1 MAIGR
6 ISGPM
11 LRANLE
17 RQGVDLSID
26 TDLLYVD
33 VNNSRIG
40 INTAIPEA
48 EFDLAGIAL
57 FNSNL
62 KIDGTV
68 ISSENTNGNISIELN
83 GNGTL
88 NVSNLTSSRVVFVG
102 TNGALIDSENLT
114 FDGNDLFVG
123 GNTVLDAAQLGNL
136 DITGNTI
143 SATNTNGDIVLDPN
157 GVGTVNV
164 VTLTE
169 GRIVFVGADGSLI
182 DSENLTFDGNS
193 LFIGGDV
200 VLDNAA
206 LGNLSINGNTISSS
220 NTNGD
225 IVLDPNGTGN
235 VILESATPD
244 RVLYTGANNQ
254 ILTDNVLTYNGSTL
268 GVANINISGSTL
280 SNTDVDGDLTLDVNG
295 TGTLIVDTNT
305 GIKFPIGTTLQRPAD
320 VEGYVRY
327 NSDTNSIEFYN
338 GVNWL
343 SIATASGTSLF
354 ETFDGDNSTTNFT
367 LSSATTTNDTIV
379 TLNGV
384 VQSPGNAYAISG
396 TDLTFTEAP
405 KSGDAI
411 EVRFITSEFTPAS
424 IIQDNDSSVRVN
436 DSSANIVSKINGSN
450 VIVTT
455 DSSTTFNGSI
465 FGIGSIA
472 SIKTVVPVS
481 NNSSGVKGEIAY
493 DSDYVYICV
502 ATDTWIRADID
513 NTF

>member
-26 TDLLYVD
+26 TDLLYID

-88 NVSNLTSSRVVFVG
+88 NVSNLTPSRVVFVG

-123 GNTVLDAAQLGNL
+123 GNTVLDAALLGNL

-182 DSENLTFDGNS
+182 DSENLTFDGNNLS
-193 LFIGGDV
+193 IGGDV

-235 VILESATPD
+235 VVLESATPD

-268 GVANINISGSTL
+268 GIANINISGSTL
-280 SNTDVDGDLTLDVNG
+280 SNTDVDGDLILDIDG
-295 TGTLIVDTNT
+295 TGVLVVNT
-305 GIKFPIGTTLQRPAD
+305 TTAIKIPIGTSANRPAD

-327 NSDTNSIEFYN
+327 NTDINLIEFYN
-338 GVNWL
+338 GINWTPVSTVNETTL
-343 SIATASGTSLF
+343 IEVF
-354 ETFDGDNSTTNFT
+354 EGDNSTTNFI
-367 LSSATTTNDTIV
+367 LSSATTTNNTII

-384 VQSPGNAYAISG
+384 VQSPGNAYTIGG

-411 EVRFITSEFTPAS
+411 EVRFITSEFSPGS

-450 VIVTT
+450 VVVTT

-465 FGIGSIA
+465 FGIGSVA
-472 SIKTVVPVS
+472 SIKTVVPTS
-481 NNSSGVKGEIAY
+481 SNSSGIKGEIAY
-493 DSDYVYICV
+493 DNNYVYICV
-502 ATDTWIRADID
+502 DTDTWIRADVD
-513 NTF
+513 SNF